1 MNRHLSMLLELGK
14 VRISVL
20 ASISMVAGYLLAR
33 GAVTW
38 SLAGATLG
46 VFLLASGASGLN
58 QIQERDIDAAM
69 VRTRGRPLPSGR
81 ANLTYAVA
89 ASVLFL
95 VCGCL
100 VLLAATNV
108 LAMVL
113 GLAAVGWYNGVY
125 TPLKRVSGFAAVPGG
140 VVGAI
145 PPVIG
150 WVAGGGWVLDPRIA
164 AVSFF
169 FFMWQ
174 VPHFWLLLLFTC
186 GSDYEKAGI
195 PSMTRAF
202 SLDQISR
209 MTFMWILGTAMACVV
224 IPLFGVTENPWV
236 IAGFFAAGAW
246 LVLRSVRILGA
257 SEGGAVF
264 RRAFKYI
271 NLYVVW
277 VIGLL
282 SLGSFLR

>member
-1 MNRHLSMLLELGK
+1 MTKHLRILLELGK

-20 ASISMVAGYLLAR
+20 ASISMVAGYLLAK

-58 QIQERDIDAAM
+58 QIQERDIDAVM
-69 VRTRGRPLPSGR
+69 VRTRGRPLPSGQVS
-81 ANLTYAVA
+81 LTYAVA
-89 ASVLFL
+89 ASVLLL

-100 VLLAATNV
+100 VVLASANV

-125 TPLKRVSGFAAVPGG
+125 TPLKRVTRFAAVPGG

-164 AVSFF
+164 AVAFF

-186 GSDYEKAGI
+186 GGDYEKAGL
-195 PSMTRAF
+195 PSMTRTF

-209 MTFMWILGTAMACVV
+209 MTFMWILGTATACVL
-224 IPLFGVTENPWV
+224 IPLFGVTGNPWV
-236 IAGFFAAGAW
+236 MAGFFAGGAW
-246 LVLRSVRILGA
+246 LVWRSMRILG
-257 SEGGAVF
+257 GRDGAVVF
-264 RRAFKYI
+264 QRAFKNI